1 MCVIVQISNT
11 AVYYDGMYHRLI
23 VAVPRYV
30 TIIKMTSNNKS
41 NSRDDLMDSSD
52 ESGGED
58 EDNNNLQ
65 KS

>member
-1 MCVIVQISNT
+1 
-11 AVYYDGMYHRLI
+11 MYRRLI

-41 NSRDDLMDSSD
+41 KSRDDLMDSLD
-52 ESGGED
+52 ESGGDD